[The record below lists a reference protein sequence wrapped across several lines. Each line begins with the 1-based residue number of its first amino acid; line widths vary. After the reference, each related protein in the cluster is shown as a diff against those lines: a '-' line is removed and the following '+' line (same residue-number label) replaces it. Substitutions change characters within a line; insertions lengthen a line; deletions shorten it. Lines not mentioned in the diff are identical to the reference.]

1 MKTLTATL
9 CVLMLLSCS
18 SKKEQTQEGNDPYLM
33 EGYEYVHLIPD
44 SLRTP
49 EQQKMLELLQ
59 KTITSHISVKD
70 NQMYFNLSEE
80 EFVALG
86 LPKPYYDLI
95 QKDMKNN
102 NEFIKKNGIENV
114 DSMLY
119 NSYKELYKKYNFHPD
134 YLKNDSLPS
143 STEE

>member
-1 MKTLTATL
+1 
-9 CVLMLLSCS
+9 
-18 SKKEQTQEGNDPYLM
+18 
-33 EGYEYVHLIPD
+33 
-44 SLRTP
+44 
-49 EQQKMLELLQ
+49 MLELLQ

-119 NSYKELYKKYNFHPD
+119 NSYKELYKKYNLHPD

-143 STEE
+143 STEEW

>member
-1 MKTLTATL
+1 
-9 CVLMLLSCS
+9 
-18 SKKEQTQEGNDPYLM
+18 
-33 EGYEYVHLIPD
+33 
-44 SLRTP
+44 
-49 EQQKMLELLQ
+49 
-59 KTITSHISVKD
+59 
-70 NQMYFNLSEE
+70 MYFNLSEE

-119 NSYKELYKKYNFHPD
+119 NSYKELYKKYNLHPD

>member
-1 MKTLTATL
+1 
-9 CVLMLLSCS
+9 
-18 SKKEQTQEGNDPYLM
+18 
-33 EGYEYVHLIPD
+33 
-44 SLRTP
+44 
-49 EQQKMLELLQ
+49 MLELLQ

-119 NSYKELYKKYNFHPD
+119 NSYKELYKKYNLHPD

>member
-9 CVLMLLSCS
+9 CVLILLSCS
-18 SKKEQTQEGNDPYLM
+18 SKKEQAQEGNDPYLM
-33 EGYEYVHLIPD
+33 EGYKYVHLIPD
-44 SLRTP
+44 SLRTL
-49 EQQKMLELLQ
+49 EQQEMLELLQ

-102 NEFIKKNGIENV
+102 NEFIKRTGLR
-114 DSMLY
+114 M
-119 NSYKELYKKYNFHPD
+119 
-134 YLKNDSLPS
+134 
-143 STEE
+143 